1 MTNINQIDINAKTTF
16 EQSVYAE
23 FPYCLHAYVEYGLF
37 VSGVQLENGTM
48 SMEEFAYAVLEF
60 ARWSDEQA
68 EKHKADTAIFEG
80 IKTLIGQEVFKD
92 ASLVAELTDE
102 LEQGET
108 SMLARFIRFQ
118 SAENSFDAALSFI
131 VWKRFKFLAELEKEF
146 GISLDYFRTLSG
158 ADFLC
163 APKSNMFVTKF

>member
-1 MTNINQIDINAKTTF
+1 MTNINQTDIKAKTTF

-23 FPYCLHAYVEYGLF
+23 FPYCLHEYVAYGLLE
-37 VSGVQLENGTM
+37 SGVQLENGTM
-48 SMEEFAYAVLEF
+48 SMEEFACAVLEF

-68 EKHKADTAIFEG
+68 EKQKADTAIFEG
-80 IKTLIGQEVFKD
+80 IKTLIDQEVFKD
-92 ASLVAELTDE
+92 ASVVTELTDE

-108 SMLARFIRFQ
+108 SMLARLIRFQ

-146 GISLDYFRTLSG
+146 GISLDYFQTLNG

-163 APKSNMFVTKF
+163 APKGNMFVIDF

>member
-1 MTNINQIDINAKTTF
+1 M
-16 EQSVYAE
+16 
-23 FPYCLHAYVEYGLF
+23 
-37 VSGVQLENGTM
+37 
-48 SMEEFAYAVLEF
+48 
-60 ARWSDEQA
+60 
-68 EKHKADTAIFEG
+68 
-80 IKTLIGQEVFKD
+80 FKD
-92 ASLVAELTDE
+92 ASLVTELTDE

-146 GISLDYFRTLSG
+146 GISLDYFQTLNG

-163 APKSNMFVTKF
+163 APKGNMFVIDF

>member
-1 MTNINQIDINAKTTF
+1 MLKKNDIDWNE
-16 EQSVYAE
+16 EQSIKS
-23 FPYCLHAYVEYGLF
+23 L
-37 VSGVQLENGTM
+37 LEETLDEIKNLEETANK
-48 SMEEFAYAVLEF
+48 METIA
-60 ARWSDEQA
+60 EQA

-146 GISLDYFRTLSG
+146 GISLDYFRTLNG

>member
-1 MTNINQIDINAKTTF
+1 MTNINQTDIKAKTTF

-23 FPYCLHAYVEYGLF
+23 FPYCLHEYVAYGLLE
-37 VSGVQLENGTM
+37 SGVQLENGTM
-48 SMEEFAYAVLEF
+48 SMEEFACAVLEF
-60 ARWSDEQA
+60 ARWSNEQA
-68 EKHKADTAIFEG
+68 EKQKAGTAIFEG
-80 IKTLIGQEVFKD
+80 IKTLIDQEVFKD
-92 ASLVAELTDE
+92 ASLVTELTDE

-146 GISLDYFRTLSG
+146 GISLDYFQTLNG
-158 ADFLC
+158 VDFLC
-163 APKSNMFVTKF
+163 APKGNMFVVDF